1 MCSSFKGISLRSVSP
16 PLIVSKEGVSPRLCI
31 QISDA
36 AGPLVQF
43 MAGVTLWSFANC
55 LSAFTILLLSF
66 CVHSYEDY

>member
-1 MCSSFKGISLRSVSP
+1 MCFSFKGISLRSVSP
-16 PLIVSKEGVSPRLCI
+16 PLIVLKEGVSALLCI

-36 AGPLVQF
+36 AGPLIQF
-43 MAGVTLWSFANC
+43 MAGVTFANC